1 MKSLRIALL
10 LNPKAGSAGQGDAVR
25 AAFEAF
31 PGVTLMHPDP
41 ELDLREQVQAALKDS
56 VDVLAVAGG
65 DGTIHGVVNALG
77 PAFPRVPLLLLP
89 LGTGNDLCRTLAV
102 PLDAVEAVGLLKRKR
117 PRGIDAVRVEGDWSG
132 FLVNVATGGFSGKVA
147 AEVTSDLK
155 AAWGPMAYLRGAA
168 GTIADPPK
176 YRVTL
181 QYDGN
186 RTETLDVLNIV
197 IANARTAA
205 GGYVVAPLADP
216 EDGRLDVVLVHA
228 VDSVLDKGVITARLL
243 AGDYVKDDN
252 VTHRRAKRVEMTAE
266 EPIPLSVDGELVE
279 GKRFAFTV
287 APQALRVFVGQGYR
301 RSPRLGWVG
310 NTRFGDVSRRAFGLV
325 AGALNAIR
333 KGPNSTLL
341 GMLVAATCLG
351 LFAILARG
359 VTAGEWDEWN
369 LAVRSAVRDGAS
381 PNLDAFANAYTT
393 LGGGGPAVIVGVT
406 AAIVFFFRKQRF
418 AGVLFVAVMLGT
430 VAIELGAKS
439 WYAIT
444 RPAPADALTAIGE
457 YSFPSGHTLRA
468 VGLAG
473 AFVVVLLSCKWKW
486 WTWPAVVAFATAAAA
501 VGWTRVYLGVHWPTD
516 VVASGLLGSAW
527 VCVCVVVRDG
537 IRGFR

>member
-1 MKSLRIALL
+1 MNPLRIALL

-31 PGVTLMHPDP
+31 PGVTLIASNP
-41 ELDLREQVQAALKDS
+41 ELDLRHQVQAALKDA

-77 PAFPRVPLLLLP
+77 PDFPRVSMLLLP
-89 LGTGNDLCRTLAV
+89 LGTGNDFCRTMAV
-102 PLDAVEAVGLLKRKR
+102 PLDAVEAVGLLKRR
-117 PRGIDAVRVEGDWSG
+117 RLRGIDAVRVEGDWSG
-132 FLVNVATGGFSGKVA
+132 FLANVATGGFSGKVA

-176 YRVTL
+176 FRVTI
-181 QYDGN
+181 QYDSH
-186 RTETLDVLNIV
+186 RTETLDVLNLV

-205 GGYVVAPLADP
+205 GGYVVAPRADP

-228 VDSVLDKGVITARLL
+228 VESVLDKGVITARLL
-243 AGDYVKDDN
+243 AGDYVADDN
-252 VTHRRAKRVEMTAE
+252 VTHRRAKRVEITAK
-266 EPIPLSVDGELVE
+266 EPLPLSFDGELVE
-279 GKRFAFTV
+279 GKHFTFT
-287 APQALRVFVGQGYR
+287 AIPQALRVYVGKGYR

-310 NTRFGDVSRRAFGLV
+310 NTRFGNVGRRMFGLV
-325 AGALNAIR
+325 AGILNVFR
-333 KGPNSTLL
+333 SGPSSTLL
-341 GMLVAATCLG
+341 GFLIAATCLG
-351 LFAILARG
+351 LFAVLAQG
-359 VTAGEWDEWN
+359 VTAGEWDDWN
-369 LAVRSAVRDGAS
+369 LAVRSAVRDTAS
-381 PNLDAFANAYTT
+381 PKLDSFANAYTT
-393 LGGGGPAVIVGVT
+393 LGGGGPAVIVGVM
-406 AAIVFFFRKQRF
+406 AAIVFFLRKQRF
-418 AGVLFVAVMLGT
+418 AGILFVAVMLGT

-439 WYAIT
+439 WYAVT

-457 YSFPSGHTLRA
+457 YSFPSGHTIRA

-473 AFVVVLLSCKWKW
+473 SFVVVLLSRKRKW
-486 WTWPAVVAFATAAAA
+486 WTWPVVVAFVVAAVG

-516 VVASGLLGSAW
+516 VIASGLLGTAW
-527 VCVCVVVRDG
+527 VSLCVIVRDG